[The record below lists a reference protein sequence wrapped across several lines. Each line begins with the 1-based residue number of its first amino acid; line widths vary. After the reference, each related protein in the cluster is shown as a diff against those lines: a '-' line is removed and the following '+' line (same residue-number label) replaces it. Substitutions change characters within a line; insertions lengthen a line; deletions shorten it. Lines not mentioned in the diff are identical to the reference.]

1 MIFFSSAEHSLDGAV
16 ASPSG
21 RRWWLEGDGDEK
33 RERESSGV
41 ASSSPLLPAVDEGV
55 WGHVLQAF
63 AMIPGE
69 NEAQVASDKPSPK
82 VPDLPGDVTL
92 PLCRPSR
99 SLPCWTGGG
108 NFHLLDQHKPRPKL
122 NKERT
127 VYSGICKSFSL
138 SLGKFITLNETR
150 SVAVVP
156 KEPRWAVM

>member
-16 ASPSG
+16 VSPSG

-55 WGHVLQAF
+55 WGHVLEAF

-82 VPDLPGDVTL
+82 VPDLGRF
-92 PLCRPSR
+92 PLC
-99 SLPCWTGGG
+99 L
-108 NFHLLDQHKPRPKL
+108 
-122 NKERT
+122 
-127 VYSGICKSFSL
+127 
-138 SLGKFITLNETR
+138 ET
-150 SVAVVP
+150 SHCLCAGSVVP
-156 KEPRWAVM
+156 FHAGQEEEISTSWTSTSQDPN